1 MLSGIGKSISSPW
14 EAHSPLGNMARKQ
27 QEDFTR
33 QPIRKVLE
41 GFRINGSAEQP
52 QISVLFSTR
61 GVLSALDQN
70 TCERSGRC
78 ELSVTGAVPAGTGVR
93 GAMQFRHRL
102 YGSKD
107 SHPFTKSWLNIYNLQ
122 DTMLG

>member
-1 MLSGIGKSISSPW
+1 MLSGIGKGISSPW
-14 EAHSPLGNMARKQ
+14 EAHSPPGNTGRKQ
-27 QEDFTR
+27 QEDITR

-52 QISVLFSTR
+52 QINVLFFTR

-70 TCERSGRC
+70 TYERSGRC
-78 ELSVTGAVPAGTGVR
+78 ELPVTGIVPAGTGVR

-107 SHPFTKSWLNIYNLQ
+107 SRIHSLN
-122 DTMLG
+122 LG